1 MIRYNQ
7 KETREHHQKERE
19 DKVMTKRFE
28 VWRYGNDMD
37 GTFEEVFATR
47 EDAEKYVDEMEI
59 TLAPDEMLAI
69 GEYED

>member
-1 MIRYNQ
+1 
-7 KETREHHQKERE
+7 
-19 DKVMTKRFE
+19 MTKRFE

-47 EDAEKYVDEMEI
+47 EEAENYVDEMEI